1 MAAIIAQPKQLLLAT
16 FLKEFMRHIFL
27 KTVLL
32 AIVLTGTTISLAQ
45 PKKVVADKIV
55 GKVGDRIILS
65 SDILNAISDIRRQG
79 GQLPDNPECIL
90 MEGELIK
97 KALVI
102 QAEKDSLPVSDDEI
116 DALLDNQ
123 IRGFIQQYGSKEVLE
138 EVAGK
143 SIYQMKEDFK
153 MPFKEKKLAEAM
165 RSKIVDNIK
174 ITPNEVKD
182 YWATIP
188 KDSLAFYES
197 EIEVGKIVIFP
208 KASRDIESY
217 TAKQLNDMKRQ
228 IEVGGKKF
236 EQMAKLYTEDPG
248 SKETGGQY
256 NLNRNDK
263 FWDPVFISTAFK
275 LKEGQI
281 SNVVKSKFGLHII
294 QLVSRAG
301 DDAVVRHIL
310 MIPQVTDDEINE
322 AKTKLDSVHLMLTNN
337 QIQFG
342 EAVRKFSDEEESKY
356 TGGMQQSRDGSSFI
370 NIDQLDKEMLPLLK
384 TLKPGQYSNPQS
396 FTDDRGKKG
405 VRIVYL
411 RTRTEAHRENLK
423 DDYNRIATRALEE
436 KKQNTLEKW
445 FATHI
450 SNYYIYI
457 DSDFQN
463 CSQLDTW
470 KQQALASKQ

>member
-1 MAAIIAQPKQLLLAT
+1 
-16 FLKEFMRHIFL
+16 MRNIFL
-27 KTVLL
+27 KSCLLVLATIL
-32 AIVLTGTTISLAQ
+32 VGTTASFAQ

-65 SDILNAISDIRRQG
+65 SDIFNAISDIKRQG

-143 SIYQMKEDFK
+143 TIYQMKEDFK
-153 MPFKEKKLAEAM
+153 IPFKEKKLAEAM
-165 RSKIVDNIK
+165 RAKIVDNIK
-174 ITPNEVKD
+174 ITPTEVKE
-182 YWATIP
+182 YWSTIP
-188 KDSLAFYES
+188 KDSLPFYES
-197 EIEVGKIVIFP
+197 EIELGKIVIYP

-217 TAKQLNDMKRQ
+217 TAKQLNDIKRQ

-256 NLNRNDK
+256 NINRNDK

-281 SNVVKSKFGLHII
+281 SSVVKSKFGLHII

-310 MIPQVTDDEINE
+310 MIPQVTEDEINE
-322 AKTKLDSVHLMLTNN
+322 AKAKLDSIQLLLASGK
-337 QIQFG
+337 IQFG
-342 EAVRKFSDEEESKY
+342 EAVSKYSDEEESKF
-356 TGGMQQSRDGSSFI
+356 TGGMQQSRNGGSFLS
-370 NIDQLDKEMLPLLK
+370 IDELDKEIIPLLK
-384 TLKPGQYSNPQS
+384 TLKAGQFSKPQAY
-396 FTDDRGKKG
+396 TDERGKKG
-405 VRIVYL
+405 VRVVYL
-411 RTRTEAHRENLK
+411 RTRTEPHRENLK

>member
-411 RTRTEAHRENLK
+411 RTRTEPHRENLK

>member
-1 MAAIIAQPKQLLLAT
+1 MSIPNQLHLAA
-16 FLKEFMRHIFL
+16 FHHKEIMRNIFL
-27 KTVLL
+27 KTGLM
-32 AIVLTGTTISLAQ
+32 AIVCILANSTISFAQ
-45 PKKVVADKIV
+45 PKKVVADKII
-55 GKVGDRIILS
+55 GKVGDRIILH
-65 SDILNAISDIRRQG
+65 SDIYNAISDIKRQG
-79 GQLPDNPECIL
+79 GQLPENPECIL
-90 MEGELIK
+90 LEGELIK

-153 MPFKEKKLAEAM
+153 IPFKEKKLAEAM
-165 RSKIVDNIK
+165 RGKIVDNIK

-182 YWATIP
+182 YWNTIP
-188 KDSLAFYES
+188 KDSLPYYES
-197 EIEVGKIVIFP
+197 EIEIGKIVIFP
-208 KASRDIESY
+208 KASREIESY
-217 TAKQLNDMKRQ
+217 AAKQLNDIKRQ

-236 EQMAKLYTEDPG
+236 EQMAKLYSQDPG
-248 SKETGGQY
+248 SKDNGGQY

-281 SNVVKSKFGLHII
+281 SSVVKSKFGLHII

-310 MIPQVTDDEINE
+310 MIPQITEDEINE
-322 AKTKLDSVHLMLTNN
+322 AKAKLDSVQQLLVSGK
-337 QIQFG
+337 IQFG
-342 EAVRKFSDEEESKY
+342 EAVSKFSDEEESKF
-356 TGGMQQSRDGSSFI
+356 TGGMQQSRSGGSFLS
-370 NIDQLDKEMLPLLK
+370 IDELDKDMIPLLK
-384 TLKPGQYSNPQS
+384 ALKAGQYSKPQAY
-396 FTDDRGKKG
+396 TDDRGKQG

-411 RTRTEAHRENLK
+411 RTRTEPHRENLK
-423 DDYNRIATRALEE
+423 DDYNRIATRSLEE
-436 KKQNTLEKW
+436 KKQGTLEKW

-450 SNYYIYI
+450 SNYYIFI
-457 DSDFQN
+457 DPDYQT
-463 CSQLDTW
+463 CKQLDVW
-470 KQQALASKQ
+470 KQQAMASKQ